1 MLFYWSRRQFDG
13 DIYSLWTYDV
23 NGMATNGN
31 SRVYLLLGVASILI
45 FLLWSRSI
53 WIGNCQDVW
62 MVLWNGTGHAQTG
75 YSITSGSLGVAYCNR
90 GRGV

>member
-23 NGMATNGN
+23 NGMATNSN

-45 FLLWSRSI
+45 FLLWSRSSSSNSYCLPYC
-53 WIGNCQDVW
+53 GYNG
-62 MVLWNGTGHAQTG
+62 MVNQSNWEVDKQ
-75 YSITSGSLGVAYCNR
+75 YGVA
-90 GRGV
+90 